1 MTIEILLEQFYT
13 DLLLVK
19 RDSNETAAT
28 YKESASIFLN
38 WLSSSKIK
46 LKDVA
51 VQDIVNFLYKRRN
64 EGAVELTLAKDISG
78 LRALGDYLVRKNMW
92 EENVALELD
101 RPKVSRSIPRV
112 LSLEQVDKLLS
123 VIDTSTPVGKRDD
136 ALFELIYSCGLRIS
150 EAATLKVANVH
161 LNEKLLLVHGKG
173 DKERVVPF
181 GGRAFDKLI
190 VYLDEARPSLAGNK
204 ISEEVFLNYRGEPI
218 SRKGIWKK
226 FQELEALSGVN
237 AKVHTLRHSFATH
250 LLQGGADLRSVQEL
264 LGHSNLAT
272 TQIYTHVD
280 DTQLKAS
287 HEKFFPGHKWN
298 KPDDDNEI
306 MNNSGE

>member
-1 MTIEILLEQFYT
+1 MTVEILLEQFYT

-19 RDSNETAAT
+19 RDSDETAAT
-28 YKESASIFLN
+28 YKESASLFFN
-38 WLSSSKIK
+38 WLMEKQIK
-46 LKDVA
+46 LKDVT
-51 VQDIVNFLYKRRN
+51 VQDLMYFLMQRRN
-64 EGAVELTLAKDISG
+64 DGASEMTLAKDISG
-78 LRALGDYLVRKNMW
+78 IRALGEYLVRKNFW

-101 RPKVSRSIPRV
+101 RPKVARSIPRV

-123 VIDTSTPVGKRDD
+123 VIDNSTPIGKRDD

-173 DKERVVPF
+173 DKERIVPF
-181 GGRAFDKLI
+181 GGKAYEKLV
-190 VYLDEARPSLAGNK
+190 VYLNEARPVLSGK
-204 ISEEVFLNYRGEPI
+204 KQSEEVFLNYKGDPI

-226 FQELEALSGVN
+226 FQELEALSGVS

-264 LGHSNLAT
+264 LGHSDLAT

-280 DTQLKAS
+280 DSQLKAS
-287 HEKFFPGHKWN
+287 HEKFFPGHKN
-298 KPDDDNEI
+298 TISKIKEEDSNE
-306 MNNSGE
+306 